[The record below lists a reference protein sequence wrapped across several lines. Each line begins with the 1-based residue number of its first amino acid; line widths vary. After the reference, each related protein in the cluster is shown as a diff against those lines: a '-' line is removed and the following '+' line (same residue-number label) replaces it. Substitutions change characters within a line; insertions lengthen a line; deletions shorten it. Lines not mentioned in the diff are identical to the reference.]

1 MKKVSFYLQYL
12 AVISVVSIFRHLP
25 RGFFFFLGRTVS
37 RILFLMPQ
45 MGRIS
50 MMNLAVVFPEM
61 TKKEHKR
68 IALKSLEN
76 LVVSLC
82 EFFWCQGRKVPDE
95 LFDFLPETDAAA
107 EAGHRHPLPGA
118 IFVTPHLGNW
128 EFAGMELALH
138 YKFPLATIVRS
149 PRNPWL
155 NRLISSGRMVE
166 GVTIVYSKGAV
177 RGMVSALRE
186 GRSVGI
192 LIDQNTRLSQG
203 GDFVDFFGMPVPV
216 SMAPAHLARKA
227 NRFVAVG
234 TMIRNGRRFRAI
246 LRPLPKEAAAYKTDR
261 ELTQAI
267 MNITMEF
274 IRAYPEQYLWMYRRF
289 QNIPPS
295 APEEIRRRFP
305 PYASEPRKRFFR
317 KGTPEYEAAKER
329 QKNSPEE

>member
-1 MKKVSFYLQYL
+1 MKNLSYYLQYL
-12 AVISVVSIFRHLP
+12 AVISVVSIFRHMP
-25 RGFFFFLGRTVS
+25 RAVFFPLARMVAH
-37 RILFLMPQ
+37 ILFLMPQ

-50 MMNLAVVFPEM
+50 MMNLAVVFPEK

-68 IALKSLEN
+68 ITLKSLEN

-82 EFFWCQGRKVPDE
+82 EFFWCQGKDVSG
-95 LFDFLPETDAAA
+95 LFDFLPETDAVA
-107 EAGHRHPLPGA
+107 EAGHRHPLSGA
-118 IFVTPHLGNW
+118 VFVTPHIGNW
-128 EFAGMELALH
+128 EFAGMALATH

-166 GVTIVYSKGAV
+166 GVKIVYSKGAV
-177 RGMVSALRE
+177 RGMVSALKE

-203 GDFVDFFGMPVPV
+203 GEFVDFFGMPVPV
-216 SMAPAHLARKA
+216 SMAPAHLARKG

-234 TMIRNGRRFRAI
+234 TMVRAGRRFRAI
-246 LRPLPKEAAAYKTDR
+246 LRQLPKESAAYESDLA
-261 ELTQAI
+261 LTQDI
-267 MNITMEF
+267 MNITMDF
-274 IRAYPEQYLWMYRRF
+274 IRTYPEQYLWMYRRF
-289 QNIPPS
+289 QNIPPFV
-295 APEEIRRRFP
+295 PEEVKRRFP

-329 QKNSPEE
+329 QGKSPE